1 MWLLHLPLRPS
12 SNSQPP
18 TTCSK
23 TWTWILLLSSSSSQ
37 QRSPN
42 LLPSQWTLDKHQ
54 LHNNSSSTTV
64 VVYLITWTSQLLL
77 SKASPSSSISS
88 NIISKI
94 LNRQTLIVSKITSCS
109 KLRNITLSSNSPHLK
124 PTSLN
129 NQIGLL
135 MFPCLL
141 RNKTCGL
148 RALTCSIWVI
158 WRLVI
163 SKSWKVWTR
172 SRHLG
177 DPLPCKG
184 HPCMGRSLNS
194 KIIIKLRHPLSLF
207 PCQTSVLLSTA
218 TLNNSVS
225 LNNNS
230 SNSLSNSSASNLSCN
245 NSNNSSLLTITR
257 VGSISSNSLDSVL
270 SNHHSSETTTDKAL
284 HSWND

>member
-1 MWLLHLPLRPS
+1 MWLLHLLLRPF

-23 TWTWILLLSSSSSQ
+23 TWIWILPLSSSS
-37 QRSPN
+37 QRRPPN
-42 LLPSQWTLDKHQ
+42 LHPSQWTSDKHQ
-54 LHNNSSSTTV
+54 LHNNNSSTTV
-64 VVYLITWTSQLLL
+64 VVYLTTWTSQRVL
-77 SKASPSSSISS
+77 SKASPSSSS
-88 NIISKI
+88 IISKI
-94 LNRQTLIVSKITSCS
+94 LKTVVSKITSCNHH
-109 KLRNITLSSNSPHLK
+109 NITLSSNSPLLK

-129 NQIGLL
+129 NQIGQL
-135 MFPCLL
+135 MFQCLL
-141 RNKTCGL
+141 RNRMCGL

-163 SKSWKVWTR
+163 SKSWKVWTPN
-172 SRHLG
+172 RHLG

-184 HPCMGRSLNS
+184 HPCMGHSLNS
-194 KIIIKLRHPLSLF
+194 KIIKLRHPLSLF

-225 LNNNS
+225 LNNN
-230 SNSLSNSSASNLSCN
+230 NSLSSSSASNLSCN
-245 NSNNSSLLTITR
+245 NSNSSNNNSSSLLIITR

-270 SNHHSSETTTDKAL
+270 SNHYSSETTADKVL